1 MTMNLVDFEPLNI
14 EDFYHLSLKSERD
27 LTLSRDRIKYLPM
40 DNCCE
45 HINAQETSFTFT
57 HFVESIGK
65 KMTNTAH
72 EKEVWFSVSNTL
84 YNRLGLGYNEWVYVC
99 VYERETY

>member
-1 MTMNLVDFEPLNI
+1 MTLNLVDFEPLNI

-27 LTLSRDRIKYLPM
+27 LTLSSDRIKYLPM

-45 HINAQETSFTFT
+45 HINAQEISFTFT

-65 KMTNTAH
+65 KMTNTDH
-72 EKEVWFSVSNTL
+72 EKEVWFSISNIL
-84 YNRLGLGYNEWVYVC
+84 SSGLGLGYYDWVR
-99 VYERETY
+99 EREREK